1 MLSFTHNLIDF
12 SATTATIF
20 PILTVLPFVRRL
32 LRQDSWGLW
41 VGLSCMYLCMF
52 AQVWALLS
60 KLISPSQSNII
71 LKITT
76 KHVRFWQLNRLD
88 LHYSFPSRQ
97 CCCCPERFV
106 SRVYRVC
113 VCVGGGDQGH
123 APWMLP
129 WTRAATWQLL
139 IGKVLA
145 WGVFSYDFRRSISVH
160 SDTLYSVYG
169 ITKLRTL
176 VCQMHKSLKA

>member
-20 PILTVLPFVRRL
+20 PILTVLPFVRCL

-52 AQVWALLS
+52 AHVWALLL

-71 LKITT
+71 LRITT
-76 KHVRFWQLNRLD
+76 KQVRFWQLNRLD

-113 VCVGGGDQGH
+113 VCGGWPRPCSPNAPVNQGCNMA
-123 APWMLP
+123 APHWEGHGLGCF
-129 WTRAATWQLL
+129 L
-139 IGKVLA
+139 
-145 WGVFSYDFRRSISVH
+145 RRLQKKH
-160 SDTLYSVYG
+160 FCTLRHTV
-169 ITKLRTL
+169 
-176 VCQMHKSLKA
+176 

>member
-20 PILTVLPFVRRL
+20 PILTVLPFVRCL

-52 AQVWALLS
+52 AHVWALLL

-76 KHVRFWQLNRLD
+76 KQVRFWQLNRLD

-97 CCCCPERFV
+97 CCCCPEHFV

-113 VCVGGGDQGH
+113 VCVGGVTK
-123 APWMLP
+123 AMLP
-129 WTRAATWQLL
+129 ECSREPGLQHGSSSLGRSWP
-139 IGKVLA
+139 
-145 WGVFSYDFRRSISVH
+145 GVFSPTASKKHFCP
-160 SDTLYSVYG
+160 
-169 ITKLRTL
+169 LRHT
-176 VCQMHKSLKA
+176 V